1 VGQESVVGGPDMGM
15 AGEWPAVHQGMPG
28 PSHQY
33 GMVHDMPDMTFSEDY
48 GLNAASPTVD

>member
-1 VGQESVVGGPDMGM
+1 MGM